1 MSAKH
6 TPGPWFIS
14 RPYQTLY
21 IESRIAGGMIQEV
34 AAIGPNANGWSES
47 EANARRIVA
56 CVNACE
62 SFSTEM
68 LEGAMSAVVQ
78 GGFVGLWSNYC
89 DKKSEAE
96 DLRAQR
102 DELLAALLH
111 IEGAAMDVSCER
123 ASIRDAARAA
133 IAKATGGKA

>member
-6 TPGPWFIS
+6 TPTPWDFTAEPGIGV
-14 RPYQTLY
+14 YVHATDEFTTDVAEM
-21 IESRIAGGMIQEV
+21 ICAGH
-34 AAIGPNANGWSES
+34 SD
-47 EANARRIVA
+47 EAVVTTARRIVA

-78 GGFVGLWSNYC
+78 GGFVGMWSNYC

-102 DELLAALLH
+102 DELLAALRH
-111 IEGAAMDVSCER
+111 IEGGAMDVSCER

>member
-1 MSAKH
+1 MSEKH
-6 TPGPWFIS
+6 THGPMRQSGFIIS
-14 RPYQTLY
+14 YGVGKGA
-21 IESRIAGGMIQEV
+21 IADTP
-34 AAIGPNANGWSES
+34 AI
-47 EANARRIVA
+47 ARRLVA
-56 CVNACE
+56 CWNACE

-96 DLRAQR
+96 DLHAQR
-102 DELLAALLH
+102 DELLAALKLITDRVEFCTTPEEMMRH
-111 IEGAAMDVSCER
+111 SPTIKHA
-123 ASIRDAARAA
+123 RDA